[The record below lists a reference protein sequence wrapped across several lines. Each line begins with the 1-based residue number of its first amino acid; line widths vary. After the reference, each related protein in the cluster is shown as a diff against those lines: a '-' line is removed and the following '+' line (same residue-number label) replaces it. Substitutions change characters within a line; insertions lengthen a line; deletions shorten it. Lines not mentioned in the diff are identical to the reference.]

1 MLLLFYARPYAE
13 LLEYI
18 LVSLRLLEGRQ
29 IEIVLLARL
38 ANNKLK

>member
-1 MLLLFYARPYAE
+1 MLLLSYTRPCAE
-13 LLEYI
+13 LLERI
-18 LVSLRLLEGRQ
+18 LVLLKLLEGRQ